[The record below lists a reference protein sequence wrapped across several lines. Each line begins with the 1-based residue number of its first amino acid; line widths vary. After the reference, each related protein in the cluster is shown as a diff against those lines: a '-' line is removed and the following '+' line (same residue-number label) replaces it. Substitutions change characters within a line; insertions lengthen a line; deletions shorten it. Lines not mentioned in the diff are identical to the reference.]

1 MKLKYFDITKKKKKK
16 KKHRNI
22 LSFKIFFYEF
32 SYFEIVV

>member
-1 MKLKYFDITKKKKKK
+1 MKLKYFDITKKKK